1 MREQAAPAA
10 GANASARHPI
20 DWRYADEQ
28 TLIRGMLDKDEF
40 AWLEFL
46 GRFDELF
53 TKRIKMRIGRWS
65 ATLRSTD
72 LVEEIK
78 GDIHNILQ
86 AEGTMRP
93 LRAFDARHGTLSS
106 WLSRIADHATMRR
119 LHAMTSLDDEDGAI
133 AS

>member
-1 MREQAAPAA
+1 MREKAADAA
-10 GANASARHPI
+10 GANAPARPQI

-119 LHAMTSLDDEDGAI
+119 LHAMTSLDDDDAFV
-133 AS
+133 S